1 VEGVMIDEECVR
13 ELFSHTI
20 TIEGLDACVHEILK
34 KVELVEKGRKIV
46 LTYKGRK
53 IGHLIERV
61 PLGSLKV
68 SKYWEGPLGIKTE
81 LSYNG
86 HFAGV
91 LMIEK

>member
-20 TIEGLDACVHEILK
+20 TIEGLEACVHEILK
-34 KVELVEKGRKIV
+34 KVELVEKGRKII

-53 IGHLIERV
+53 VGHLIGRV
-61 PLGSLKV
+61 PLDSLKV